1 MPLIHYADDYA
12 IIDIIFITPCHYAI
26 TPLLLILRHLR
37 HFIIIII
44 DMPLDYHYIADITT
58 LLIIDAIITLILLL
72 ITPLLPLRH

>member
-1 MPLIHYADDYA
+1 M
-12 IIDIIFITPCHYAI
+12 ITPLLTLFSLRHCHYAI